1 MKKIFYLL
9 LMSSVLFSCASDDNE
24 EEQQKNNIEIKESDI
39 QEIETLFDKDDFDD
53 LTKVELLKELKIC
66 SDKNTSNEDYMHPSC
81 SPRFFELFAYS
92 ENDPLKNAFVLLTKS
107 KTYGF
112 PLRRIAVFAREKG
125 RLVKVNEFVANLIAM
140 QKSNSG
146 SKDLILRFNDKDQGE
161 DVFYNCIFSWNG
173 TKYAYKSVEVIEGAN
188 WGGPVKAELKDSI
201 SKEVEKDIIKNGMIL

>member
-1 MKKIFYLL
+1 
-9 LMSSVLFSCASDDNE
+9 MSSVLFSCASDDNE

-92 ENDPLKNAFVLLTKS
+92 EKEPLKNAFVLLTKS

>member
-1 MKKIFYLL
+1 
-9 LMSSVLFSCASDDNE
+9 MSSVLFSCASDDNE

-39 QEIETLFDKDDFDD
+39 LEIETLFDKDDFDD

-92 ENDPLKNAFVLLTKS
+92 EKEPLKNAFVLLTKS

>member
-1 MKKIFYLL
+1 
-9 LMSSVLFSCASDDNE
+9 MSSVLFSCASDDNE

-92 ENDPLKNAFVLLTKS
+92 EKEPLTNAFVLLTKS

>member
-1 MKKIFYLL
+1 
-9 LMSSVLFSCASDDNE
+9 MSFVLFSCASDENE
-24 EEQQKNNIEIKESDI
+24 EEQNQNNVEIKERDI
-39 QEIETLFDKDDFDD
+39 QEIETLFDKDEFDD

-81 SPRFFELFAYS
+81 SPRFFELFAFS
-92 ENDPLKNAFVLLTKS
+92 DKKPINNAFILLTKS

-125 RLVKVNEFVANLIAM
+125 QLVKVNEFVANLIAM
-140 QKSNSG
+140 QKAKSG

-161 DVFYNCIFSWNG
+161 DVFYNCIFSWDG
-173 TKYAYKSVEVIEGAN
+173 MKYIYKSVEVIEGAN

>member
-1 MKKIFYLL
+1 
-9 LMSSVLFSCASDDNE
+9 MSSVLFSCASDDNE